1 MAKHAIKLCMKVV
14 SMKLLHHAASHTKRY
29 REIIVNENIHHFPGK
44 RSIRQI
50 KTNHKGT
57 KVRYKEAACGFV
69 VQIKFPFQKGR
80 MFIRNFTFI
89 PAECLKKKVGKTA
102 DFPNAN

>member
-14 SMKLLHHAASHTKRY
+14 SMKLLHHAESHTKRY

-57 KVRYKEAACGFV
+57 EGTIQGGCLRVCGADKVSVSKRSYVYSELYVYSSRMLVKESRQNC
-69 VQIKFPFQKGR
+69 R
-80 MFIRNFTFI
+80 
-89 PAECLKKKVGKTA
+89 LS
-102 DFPNAN
+102 

>member
-1 MAKHAIKLCMKVV
+1 MKIFII
-14 SMKLLHHAASHTKRY
+14 SRASAVYDKSKQITKGR
-29 REIIVNENIHHFPGK
+29 
-44 RSIRQI
+44 
-50 KTNHKGT
+50 

-89 PAECLKKKVGKTA
+89 PAECL
-102 DFPNAN
+102 

>member
-1 MAKHAIKLCMKVV
+1 MAKHAIKLCMKLV
-14 SMKLLHHAASHTKRY
+14 SMKLLHHAEPHTKRY

-57 KVRYKEAACGFV
+57 EGTIQGGCLRVCGVDKVIGNDDRSGCGSTET
-69 VQIKFPFQKGR
+69 KY
-80 MFIRNFTFI
+80 I
-89 PAECLKKKVGKTA
+89 PKQRSISLT
-102 DFPNAN
+102 

>member
-1 MAKHAIKLCMKVV
+1 
-14 SMKLLHHAASHTKRY
+14 MKLLHHAEPHTKRY

-57 KVRYKEAACGFV
+57 EGTIQGGCLRVCGADKVIGNDDGAAADQLKRSIFPGKEYF
-69 VQIKFPFQKGR
+69 F
-80 MFIRNFTFI
+80 N
-89 PAECLKKKVGKTA
+89 LKLL
-102 DFPNAN
+102 